1 MHKNSFSVDSA
12 DFSWITSNAKTL
24 EAVSGAILG
33 GLRAYYEAI
42 KKIPNEKRT
51 FANTIEAIER
61 AGNEATLWGMRLEL
75 LVNVLPNP
83 KTRQAALKAKN
94 TLEQGLVDLEYEI
107 DVYPA
112 IKSYAAL
119 RKKTRER
126 LALDQEKLFVDMVRS
141 YRRMGFELP
150 VKKRTEL
157 RKIIGKL
164 IELCN
169 VFHKNLNE
177 YDDATEVSREELAGL
192 SESYIAGLSRT
203 KAGKYRVSL
212 AYPDLVPFL
221 EHAQNAKRRRE
232 LADKNAAKGGRKNL
246 ALAKQ
251 ILALREKKA
260 KVLGYPTHAA
270 YRIEE
275 KMAKTPERALRFIQD
290 IIHRTEPFLRQDI
303 VALTSL
309 KRTTEGDPNAKLAY
323 YDIAYY
329 STLLKQK
336 QYNIDTTKLAEYF
349 PLARV
354 KDEIFHT
361 YQTLFSVK
369 FRKISN
375 IPVWHPD
382 VECFEVLDKHG
393 KLLGRFFLD
402 LYPRK
407 GKFGHACANTLA
419 VSHLNS
425 DGVRMPTAAALLMNF
440 PKGSAKHPA
449 CLSHREVE
457 TFFHEFG
464 HCMHNN
470 LSNTRYASQAGT
482 SVKRDFVEAPSQIF
496 ENWAW
501 EPKVL
506 ARMARHIQTDTAL
519 PKKDLQNLLN
529 SRHHLAGYDV
539 NRQTLLAMH
548 DILLHTGKI
557 KGPMHRA
564 YAALSKKI
572 LHIEPSPKTL
582 FPASLGHFAGGY
594 DAGYYGYLWSLV
606 YASDMF
612 SRFAREE
619 GIMSPRTGGEYR
631 REILAVGASREEET
645 SLRAFL
651 KREPNNKAFLKNI
664 GLGIKDT

>member
-1 MHKNSFSVDSA
+1 MQKNSFSADPA
-12 DFSWITSNAKTL
+12 DFSWIMSNAKAL
-24 EAVSGAILG
+24 EAIPSAVLG
-33 GLRAYYEAI
+33 DVRKHYEAI
-42 KKIPNEKRT
+42 KKIPDVERT
-51 FANTIEAIER
+51 FANTIEALEH
-61 AGNEATLWGMRLEL
+61 AGMSAMLWGMRLEL
-75 LVNVLPNP
+75 LVNVLPSPN
-83 KTRQAALKAKN
+83 TREAALKAKN
-94 TLEQGLVDLEYEI
+94 TLEQGLVDLEYEM

-112 IKSYAAL
+112 IKAYAAL
-119 RKKTRER
+119 KKKIRER
-126 LALDQEKLFVDMVRS
+126 LAPDQEKLLTDAVRS

-150 VKKRTEL
+150 IKKRTEL
-157 RKIIGKL
+157 RKIIGRL
-164 IELCN
+164 ISLCN
-169 VFHKNLNE
+169 AFHKNLNE
-177 YDDATEVSREELAGL
+177 YDDAIEVSREDLAGL

-203 KAGKYRVSL
+203 KEGKYRVSL

-221 EHAQNAKRRRE
+221 EHAQNKKRRRE
-232 LADKNAAKGGRKNL
+232 LTDKNAAKGGKKNL

-260 KVLGYPTHAA
+260 KLLGCSTHAA

-275 KMAKTPERALRFIQD
+275 KMAKTPERALRFIRD
-290 IIHRTEPFLRQDI
+290 IARRTKPLLRQDI
-303 VALTSL
+303 VALTDL
-309 KRTTEGDPNAKLAY
+309 KRVTEGDSRAELAY
-323 YDIAYY
+323 YDVAYY

-336 QYNIDTTKLAEYF
+336 QYDIDTTKLAEYF
-349 PLARV
+349 PLTRV

-361 YQTLFSVK
+361 YQTLFSVT

-382 VECFEVLDKHG
+382 VECFEVLDKKG
-393 KLLGRFFLD
+393 FVLGRFFLD

-407 GKFGHACANTLA
+407 GKYGHACDNPLA

-425 DGVRMPTAAALLMNF
+425 EGVHMPTAAALLMNF

-464 HCMHNN
+464 HCMHDI
-470 LSNTRYASQAGT
+470 LSTTRYASQAGT
-482 SVKRDFVEAPSQIF
+482 HVKWDFVEAPSQIF

-506 ARMARHIQTDTAL
+506 ARMARHVKTGAML
-519 PKKDLQNLLN
+519 PKKDLQNLLR

-539 NRQTLLAMH
+539 NRQILFATH
-548 DILLHTGKI
+548 DLLLHTGKI

-572 LHIEPSPKTL
+572 LHIDPSPKTL

-612 SRFAREE
+612 SRFARE
-619 GIMSPRTGGEYR
+619 GIMNPRTGGAYR
-631 REILAVGASREEET
+631 REILSVGASREEEA

-651 KREPNNKAFLKNI
+651 GREPNNKAFLEKI
-664 GLGIKDT
+664 GLTV